1 MEYKKQYLAEFFG
14 TFLLL
19 LFASGFSIINSYYG
33 GIIPS
38 YGSAVVSGLAVWLLI
53 QFFGRVADCHINPA
67 VTICFFVDGAI
78 PWQRTSLYFL
88 LQLLGSYA
96 ASLLLHFIFP
106 SNRDLGNTL
115 PSGTW
120 HESFIYEFILSLV
133 LMVVILVTTSLERL
147 KPFSP
152 FLIGLAVFF
161 EIWLAGAICG
171 ASMNPARS
179 FGPAIVSGTVIFL
192 WLYFVAPIA
201 GMLTGLFLCR
211 LYKK

>member
-1 MEYKKQYLAEFFG
+1 MEYKKHYLAEFFG

-19 LFASGFSIINSYYG
+19 LFASGFTIINSYYG

-38 YGSAVVSGLAVWLLI
+38 YGSAVVSGLAIWLLI

-88 LQLLGSYA
+88 LQLLGSFV
-96 ASLLLHFIFP
+96 ASLLLHFLFP

-120 HESFIYEFILSLV
+120 QESFIYEFILSLV

-147 KPFSP
+147 KPLAP
-152 FLIGLAVFF
+152 FLIGISVFLEVWF
-161 EIWLAGAICG
+161 AGTICG

-201 GMLTGLFLCR
+201 GMLTGLFLFR